1 MAAKKKAAKKGNGL
15 TPRQARF
22 VEEYLVD
29 LNATKAAERAG
40 YSKKTANEQ
49 GARLLANVSVAAA
62 VFAGKAARSERTKI
76 TADTV
81 LEELMLI
88 LKSDVL
94 HYSQSDS
101 GGLDLVDGAPE
112 GAQRAVSSM
121 KRKIRID
128 QDGNEHVETEIKL
141 WDKPST
147 LRMAMQHL
155 GILVE
160 KHEHK
165 HDISEEVKA
174 AAEAFTS
181 DVAGLSERLR
191 KKGVA
196 R

>member
-1 MAAKKKAAKKGNGL
+1 
-15 TPRQARF
+15 
-22 VEEYLVD
+22 VDEYLVD
-29 LNATKAAERAG
+29 LNATNAAIRAG
-40 YSKKTANEQ
+40 YSKKTAGAQ
-49 GARLLANVSVAAA
+49 GSRLLTKVDLKRAID
-62 VFAGKAARSERTKI
+62 KAMARRAKRTKI

-94 HYSQSDS
+94 HYSQSES

-165 HDISEEVKA
+165 HELSEDVERA
-174 AAEAFTS
+174 ASDFTS
-181 DVAGLSERLR
+181 ELARIAERRRAR
-191 KKGVA
+191 KA
-196 R
+196 S